1 MAEEKR
7 IGLFLCNCG
16 GSLDAHLDLKR
27 LKEYSQGLL
36 QVVYVEELRTFCLP
50 EDSQRIASI
59 IKKENLSGVVLAGCP
74 HRNSESIASAIARES
89 NLNQHLIT
97 FAPIREHCAWAYPQ
111 RETATLK
118 AEKMLASAV
127 ARNILLHPLE
137 EEELPAEKSVLI
149 IGGGIGG
156 IQTALELSRMGFGA
170 IILEKK
176 PHLGGLM
183 KGTAAPFDSVTQPLE
198 LISSRIETAT
208 KDPGID
214 ILTSSELIKLEGEPG
229 RFQAHIKQKGK
240 KKTITAGAIVAAA
253 GYLVS
258 FPKESYGFPLSE
270 RVITQSQLS
279 AILADEKK
287 TKALLGGDKGKGKNL
302 IFILGMGG
310 ESTPLTTAFA
320 LKVSSLIKEK
330 YNWNIFIIYNN
341 IKVAGEGLE
350 ALFRQCRSQGIILLR
365 YDESRPGFTVSK
377 EKIDIRLSGLL
388 TSLEKEE
395 EVTLPGHLMVVE
407 ERIEPEPDFE
417 NLAQLLGINVDPQG
431 FLQKDNPHLFP
442 IATNKA
448 GVFVMGSCH
457 HPMLL
462 PFIMEEA
469 AATALHIAE
478 QLSEGKIRVFKERAM
493 VDKGKCTLC
502 LTCIR
507 LCPHNAIFY
516 DRAAVISEAL
526 CQGCG
531 VCASE
536 CPAEAI
542 EIRNYTTH
550 QLMAEIGVSRKAS

>member
-1 MAEEKR
+1 MTEGKR
-7 IGLFLCNCG
+7 IGVFLCNCG
-16 GSLDAHLDLKR
+16 GSLDAHLDLKK
-27 LKEYSQGLL
+27 LKQYCQGLP

-50 EDSQRIASI
+50 EDPQKIASV

-74 HRNSESIASAIARES
+74 QRNSESIASAIARES
-89 NLNQHLIT
+89 HLSQHLIS
-97 FAPIREHCAWAYPQ
+97 FANIREQCAWAYPQ
-111 RETATLK
+111 RETATLQ

-127 ARNILLHPLE
+127 ARNIRLHPLE
-137 EEELPAEKSVLI
+137 EEELSAEKSVLI

-170 IILEKK
+170 TILEKK

-183 KGTAAPFDSVTQPLE
+183 KGTAAPFDSVIQPLE

-208 KDPGID
+208 KDPSID
-214 ILTSSELIKLEGEPG
+214 ILTSSELVKLEGEPG
-229 RFQAHIKQKGK
+229 RYQAHIKQKGK
-240 KKTITAGAIVAAA
+240 KKTLTAGAIVVAT

-258 FPKESYGFPLSE
+258 FPQERYGFPLSQ

-287 TKALLGGDKGKGKNL
+287 TQALLGGAKGKEKNI

-310 ESTPLTTAFA
+310 ESTPLTTAFT

-330 YNWNIFIIYNN
+330 YNWNVFIIYNN

-365 YDESRPGFTVSK
+365 YDELRPGFTISK
-377 EKIDIRLSGLL
+377 EKIGIRLGGLL

-395 EVTLPGHLMVVE
+395 EEVTIPGHLMVVE
-407 ERIEPEPDFE
+407 ERIEPESDFE
-417 NLAQLLGINVDPQG
+417 NLAPLLGINVDPQG

-507 LCPHNAIFY
+507 LCPHNAISY

-550 QLMAEIGVSRKAS
+550 QLMAEIGVS